1 MLEMSVA
8 DCIWFR
14 PKLLKLL
21 VSDEPAREVMG
32 ESLSGVLAS
41 WLSHNPT
48 QKSKGNGGAQDDSC
62 KVNAVGDVHQPNPAT
77 TARVRRA
84 ARGIYPETQ

>member
-1 MLEMSVA
+1 MLEVAVA

-32 ESLSGVLAS
+32 ESLPGVLAFAQ
-41 WLSHNPT
+41 LH
-48 QKSKGNGGAQDDSC
+48 SKRQGKRRSEGSSRRLAQ
-62 KVNAVGDVHQPNPAT
+62 G
-77 TARVRRA
+77 
-84 ARGIYPETQ
+84 

>member
-32 ESLSGVLAS
+32 ESLPGVLAFAQLHPKKARETAELDS
-41 WLSHNPT
+41 RKVSAAKPSDVGT
-48 QKSKGNGGAQDDSC
+48 GAPR
-62 KVNAVGDVHQPNPAT
+62 GPRDVP
-77 TARVRRA
+77 
-84 ARGIYPETQ
+84 